1 MIVVTG
7 VTGNL
12 GGLVTKD
19 LLTRVPATDLGAV
32 ARNPQKAATLADQG
46 VEVRAGDYED
56 PESLRTAFAG
66 ADVLLF
72 VSSPDIT
79 PGTRVRQHGN
89 VIDAARAAGV
99 GRIVYTSAIG
109 AQDGVGFLADHT
121 ATEKL
126 LRESG
131 VPHTLLRNT
140 FYMEALVNPALRS
153 AVESGELLAADGGQP
168 VNFATIADL
177 ALAASAT
184 LTGPEHDGA
193 AYEVRGPLWTVPDL
207 ARTLSEVSGRPVTYR
222 AVPADDLGPAAFV
235 HQLIA
240 SGLFAQ
246 PSDDLEKLLGR
257 PGTGL
262 HDAVAAALA

>member
-7 VTGNL
+7 VTGKL
-12 GGLVTKD
+12 GGIVAKD
-19 LLTRVPATDLGAV
+19 LLTRVPAADLVAV
-32 ARNPQKAATLADQG
+32 ARTPQKAATLADQG

-56 PESLRTAFAG
+56 PESLRAAFAG

-121 ATEKL
+121 ATETM

-140 FYMEALVNPALRS
+140 FYMEALVNPGLRS
-153 AVESGELLAADGGQP
+153 AVESGELVAADGGQP
-168 VNFATIADL
+168 VNFATITDL

-184 LTGPEHDGA
+184 LYRHGTRGRGVRGARRTLDGA
-193 AYEVRGPLWTVPDL
+193 RPRPHPRRGVRAARDL
-207 ARTLSEVSGRPVTYR
+207 PGSAGRRPRPGRVR
-222 AVPADDLGPAAFV
+222 
-235 HQLIA
+235 
-240 SGLFAQ
+240 AQ
-246 PSDDLEKLLGR
+246 PHRIGPVRRALRR
-257 PGTGL
+257 PGETPRTAG
-262 HDAVAAALA
+262 HRHA

>member
-7 VTGNL
+7 VTGKL
-12 GGLVTKD
+12 GGIVAKD
-19 LLTRVPATDLGAV
+19 LLTRVPAADLVAV
-32 ARNPQKAATLADQG
+32 ARTPQKAATLADQG

-56 PESLRTAFAG
+56 PESLRAAFAG

-121 ATEKL
+121 ATETM

-140 FYMEALVNPALRS
+140 FYMEALVNPGLRS
-153 AVESGELLAADGGQP
+153 AVESGELVAADGGQP
-168 VNFATIADL
+168 VNFATITDL

-184 LTGPEHDGA
+184 LTGTEHEGV
-193 AYEVRGPLWTVPDL
+193 AYEVRGALWTVPDL
-207 ARTLSEVSGRPVTYR
+207 ARTLGEVSGRPVTYR

-235 HQLIA
+235 HNLIA
-240 SGLFAQ
+240 SGLFAE

-257 PGTGL
+257 PATGMR
-262 HDAVAAALA
+262 DAVVAALD